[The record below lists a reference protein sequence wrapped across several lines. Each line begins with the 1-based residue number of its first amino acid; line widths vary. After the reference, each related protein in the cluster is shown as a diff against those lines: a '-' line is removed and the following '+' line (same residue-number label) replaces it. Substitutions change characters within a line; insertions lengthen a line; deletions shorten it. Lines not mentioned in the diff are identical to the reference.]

1 MDLIELAKKVQEVRS
16 AQKNYFNNRT
26 KQHLEYSKQL
36 ERELD
41 KVVEEIINPTVK
53 NQTSLF

>member
-1 MDLIELAKKVQEVRS
+1 MDLIELAKKVQEART
-16 AQKNYFNNRT
+16 AQKAYFSNRT
-26 KQHLEYSKQL
+26 VQNLEKSKQL